1 MENTQES
8 EPQEQ
13 LYAELERQRDQLR
26 DYEKALVERI
36 ADVDDDRRATASRL
50 QRAWQTQREEIDDR
64 LRRYAGVVAGL
75 LILFAVL
82 IAVALFFVYRQ
93 ATLAQP
99 QLAADVSEM
108 RQQLEGLSAA
118 DVVGQQV
125 RDDLTRL
132 SADIDE
138 VTSSLKSLGQGADRA
153 SQSTVA
159 DERAARE
166 SGEAR
171 VADAIGRLDA
181 EQKRIEEE
189 LKSLRE
195 ALAAVESG
203 RGTESGAVD
212 SAVMVDPRI
221 GGPAMPGETAD
232 AAPNGDADASEVGPG
247 AQEAGERTSAA
258 ESAPATEHQ
267 APVDEDP
274 AGAERDAEALGSG
287 ETVVA
292 GEGSYALQLI
302 GFYNRNSLAEFA
314 AREGLPARVY
324 YLRQTYKDRPWF
336 ALVHSIHDGF
346 AAAAQELA
354 RLPED
359 LVSLNPWIRPVPAG
373 TALRVLETGPEQ
385 SAIGE

>member
-1 MENTQES
+1 MENTQQS

-13 LYAELERQRDQLR
+13 LAAELERQRDQLR

-82 IAVALFFVYRQ
+82 VAVALFLVYRQ
-93 ATLAQP
+93 ATMAQP
-99 QLAADVSEM
+99 QFAADVSEI
-108 RQQLEGLSAA
+108 RQRLEGLSGADAA
-118 DVVGQQV
+118 GEQV
-125 RDDLTRL
+125 RDDLARL
-132 SADIDE
+132 SAEVDE
-138 VTSSLKSLGQGADRA
+138 VASSLKRLDQGADQA
-153 SQSTVA
+153 SQSAVD

-171 VADAIGRLDA
+171 VADEIGRLDA
-181 EQKRIEEE
+181 ERNRIEEE

-195 ALAAVESG
+195 ALAAVES
-203 RGTESGAVD
+203 RRDTEPGAMD
-212 SAVMVDPRI
+212 SAVMLDPRV
-221 GGPAMPGETAD
+221 GGPAMQGVLAD
-232 AAPNGDADASEVGPG
+232 AAPSTDTDASEVGPG
-247 AQEAGERTSAA
+247 ARDAGESTPAA
-258 ESAPATEHQ
+258 ESAPAAEHQ

-302 GFYNRNSLAEFA
+302 GFFNRNSLAAFV

-336 ALVHSIHDGF
+336 ALVHSVHDGY
-346 AAAAQELA
+346 AAAAQELS

-373 TALRVLETGPEQ
+373 TALRVLETGTEQ
-385 SAIGE
+385 RAVGD